1 MANQSIY
8 PYGTDGQLPSN
19 IGIINDLV
27 TGGAD
32 KALSAEQGK
41 VLNEKM
47 QSTQEL
53 DFSQYVIDNI
63 TIGSDS
69 GASNYYN
76 KWISAS
82 GFKNA
87 LIPVVPG
94 ETVEIKG
101 HADTYRT
108 AYAVLTTDSH
118 QSGTDASFA
127 TGYTSIVRIALDDIV
142 QITIPANGAFLFVTI
157 YSTAD
162 VSPQSVKTVQDK
174 FLTEED
180 VSEMRK
186 TVEGEYQRQVLPA
199 EVSYAIAA
207 NTNKWVVYGQYK
219 SVLIPVSPG
228 DVFKITANDNYIC
241 PFAVLAS
248 DSHTSNTVPDYAT
261 GFTAL
266 RNIAVGETEFVTIP
280 QDGAYLY
287 LHTYST
293 HSLAPKSIF
302 KVTAISLEDK
312 VDEKMR
318 ELIEESESS
327 KSSFPEFLEAGEL
340 TNVIYTM
347 DDFILEN
354 EYDPNASPIVDNLR
368 FSKDLGKTW
377 VTKANEFGIITNVF
391 LFADGTLM
399 VGSKKDDGCRL
410 YWTRD
415 LDTFVFQEVSS
426 IIDYDGNAY
435 TPVAGET
442 RFFTTPPPFEHVY
455 IDGKEVYCF
464 WDYIIPGNGGTSNAR
479 AWYATSDADG
489 VHVRSAFAFNLSTID
504 GVVIRARHIH
514 HFLYN
519 KYNGYYYIFT
529 GDHMSGSKS
538 ECYILKGKPDA
549 NHVWTWEVVANGQ
562 EYKLIVPAFDEGN
575 LYAVTDY
582 TDSSLANEKGVFM
595 CPVDDIRKTRFRYLF
610 KATAAFMAEGSIN
623 SAVGLAWYMADNHGW
638 RIIKTDYL
646 GNSKILLAH
655 NDHNFVWVDNS
666 TGKRFTYLIGPN
678 NNGDVYA
685 RFNNVGHSVSGEAW
699 LLWNHQQTYNFTEMM
714 RKAGATD
721 FFKDWHTLLY

>member
-8 PYGTDGQLPSN
+8 PFGTGGELPSN

-41 VLNEKM
+41 VLNNMMHSLRQVEIA
-47 QSTQEL
+47 
-53 DFSQYVIDNI
+53 DYVIQDYLI
-63 TIGSDS
+63 
-69 GASNYYN
+69 ASSNDAQNN
-76 KWISAS
+76 KWGHVS
-82 GFKNA
+82 GYACA
-87 LIPVVPG
+87 LIPVNAG
-94 ETVEIKG
+94 TLARITG
-101 HADTYRT
+101 HAQDYRT
-108 AYAVLTTDSH
+108 FYAVLTS
-118 QSGTDASFA
+118 DAHVSDTYASYA
-127 TGYTSIVRIALDDIV
+127 TGYTKTIPIPLGETIDV
-142 QITIPANGAFLFVTI
+142 QIPSDGRYLYVTI
-157 YSTAD
+157 NSGAD
-162 VSPQSVKTVQDK
+162 VTPSEVLTYVEK

-186 TVEGEYQRQVLPA
+186 TVEGEFQRQVLPA

-219 SVLIPVSPG
+219 SVLMPVSPG
-228 DVFKITANDNYIC
+228 EVFKITANNDYIC

-248 DSHTSNTVPDYAT
+248 DAHTTGTVPDYAT
-261 GFTAL
+261 GFSEL
-266 RNIAVGETEFVTIP
+266 INIAVGETELVTIP

-287 LHTYST
+287 LLTYTT
-293 HSLAPKSIF
+293 HSLAPKSIL
-302 KVTAISLEDK
+302 KATTISLEDK
-312 VDEKMR
+312 VDEKVK
-318 ELIEESESS
+318 ELIQESESS
-327 KSSFPEFLEAGEL
+327 KSSFPEYLVAGEL

-354 EYDPNASPIVDNLR
+354 EYNPDASPVVDNLR

-399 VGSKKDDGCRL
+399 IGSKKNDGCRL

-435 TPVAGET
+435 SPVAGET
-442 RFFTTPPPFEHVY
+442 RFFTSPPPFEHVY

-489 VHVRSAFAFNLSTID
+489 VHVRSAFAFNLSTIN
-504 GVVIRARHIH
+504 GEVIRARHIH

-595 CPVDDIRKTRFRYLF
+595 CPVDDIRKARFRYLF
-610 KATAAFMAEGSIN
+610 KATSAFMAEGSIN

-685 RFNNVGHSVSGEAW
+685 RFNDVGHSVSGEEW
-699 LLWNHQQTYNFTEMM
+699 LLWNHQQTYNLTEMM
-714 RKAGATD
+714 RNAGATD
-721 FFKDWHTLLY
+721 FFKDWHSLLY

>member
-8 PYGTDGQLPSN
+8 PYGTGGQLPSN

-27 TGGAD
+27 TGGAN

-41 VLNEKM
+41 VLNEKLL
-47 QSTQEL
+47 SAREL
-53 DFSQYVIDNI
+53 DFSQYIIENVTID
-63 TIGSDS
+63 SDS
-69 GASNYYN
+69 SSRNYN
-76 KWISAS
+76 KWISFS

-94 ETVEIKG
+94 EIVEIKG

-118 QSGTDASFA
+118 QSNTDASFA
-127 TGYTSIVRIALDDIV
+127 TGYTSIVRIALDSSV

-162 VSPQSVKTVQDK
+162 VSPQSVKTIQDK

-186 TVEGEYQRQVLPA
+186 TIEGEYHTQVMPN
-199 EVSYAIAA
+199 EVSYFISADR
-207 NTNKWVVYGQYK
+207 NKWMGSYGSYK

-241 PFAVLAS
+241 PYAVLAS
-248 DSHTSNTVPDYAT
+248 NAHDNGTVPNYAT
-261 GFTAL
+261 GFTSL
-266 RNIAVGETEFVTIP
+266 VSIAVGETEIVTIP

-287 LHTYST
+287 LLTYTT
-293 HSLAPKSIF
+293 HSLVPESILKLKTLAE
-302 KVTAISLEDK
+302 KV
-312 VDEKMR
+312 
-318 ELIEESESS
+318 EERILS
-327 KSSFPEFLEAGEL
+327 KSPFPKFLVAGEL

-354 EYDPNASPIVDNLR
+354 EYDPNASPVVDNLR

-399 VGSKKDDGCRL
+399 IGSKKDDGCRL

-442 RFFTTPPPFEHVY
+442 RFFTSPPPFEHVY

-464 WDYIIPGNGGTSNAR
+464 WDYIISTTNAR

-519 KYNGYYYIFT
+519 KYDGYYYIFT
-529 GDHMSGSKS
+529 GDHMSGTTS

-549 NHVWTWEVVANGQ
+549 NQVWTWEVVANGQ

-595 CPVDDIRKTRFRYLF
+595 CPVDDIRKARFRYLF

-623 SAVGLAWYMADNHGW
+623 SNVGLAWYMADNHGW

-685 RFNNVGHSVSGEAW
+685 RFNNVGHSVSGEEW
-699 LLWNHQQTYNFTEMM
+699 LLWNHQQTYNLTEMM
-714 RKAGATD
+714 RNAGATD
-721 FFKDWHTLLY
+721 FFKDWHSLLY